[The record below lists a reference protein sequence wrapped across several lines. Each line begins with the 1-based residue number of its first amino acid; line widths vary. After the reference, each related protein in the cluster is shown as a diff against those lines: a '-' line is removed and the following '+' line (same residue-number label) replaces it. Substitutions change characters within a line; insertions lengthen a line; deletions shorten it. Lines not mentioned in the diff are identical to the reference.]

1 VCFLVVQTDQFRSAA
16 AHDAADCA
24 GRFGTSLCNLADV
37 RVLFLWLTPRHAIQN
52 GIDTINFRTLRES
65 RSLDLDNQIVAVAGS
80 KKAGDDDST
89 DVVVA
94 DPFDGFTSVTLH
106 HDGDS

>member
-1 VCFLVVQTDQFRSAA
+1 MPPIVPATSVRARLCSPRITLDDVLTCFLR
-16 AHDAADCA
+16 
-24 GRFGTSLCNLADV
+24 
-37 RVLFLWLTPRHAIQN
+37 QN

-80 KKAGDDDST
+80 KLAVEGQDES
-89 DVVVA
+89 DVVIA

-106 HDGDS
+106 HDGDG

>member
-1 VCFLVVQTDQFRSAA
+1 MPPIVPAASVRALPPTRSW
-16 AHDAADCA
+16 D
-24 GRFGTSLCNLADV
+24 GSADV
-37 RVLFLWLTPRHAIQN
+37 PPLTLLSQN

-80 KKAGDDDST
+80 KSAAEGHDES

-106 HDGDS
+106 HDGDA